1 MKTNRDCGH
10 HETGGLEDLARYP
23 SRRSFLNHV
32 GNGFGAMALAGLMYP
47 ELTKEAN
54 AQSAGGML
62 APKEPHFPGK
72 AKRAVHIYQS
82 GAQSHLDTWDYKP
95 ELANAGGTSTGGN
108 RGRKLL
114 APQFAFS
121 PQGQSGVMMSEIWPE
136 LSKHADDLAIINSMH
151 TDVPAHGPAT
161 LLQTT
166 GDFRLPKPSLGSWV
180 VYGLGTDNQNLPA
193 FVAMNPGG
201 FPGQGAKNW
210 QSAFMPGAFQGTF
223 VDPTATDI
231 ERIIEN
237 IRNKFTTAQDQ
248 RNQLDLLNKINE
260 IHKQSR
266 QVEDKLEAR
275 IQSYE
280 LAYRM
285 QADAT
290 EAFDVSREPA
300 SVIEKYGANG
310 QDPALRSQARQFI
323 IARRLLERGVR
334 FVQVWNGGW
343 DTHNNIPV
351 SVARNAGRID
361 QPIAAFL
368 SDLKERGLF
377 EETVIASST
386 EFGRSPTEDGPNG
399 RSHNNRAF
407 SSWLAGGGIKGGQI
421 YGSTDELGGAAA
433 DDRVHVH
440 ELHSTILHALGFDS
454 ERLTYRNS
462 GRDFRLTDVSGAQ
475 PVTKLFS

>member
-1 MKTNRDCGH
+1 
-10 HETGGLEDLARYP
+10 
-23 SRRSFLNHV
+23 
-32 GNGFGAMALAGLMYP
+32 
-47 ELTKEAN
+47 
-54 AQSAGGML
+54 
-62 APKEPHFPGK
+62 
-72 AKRAVHIYQS
+72 
-82 GAQSHLDTWDYKP
+82 LDTWDYKP
-95 ELANAGGTSTGGN
+95 ELANAGGGAAGN
-108 RGRKLL
+108 RGRRLL
-114 APQFAFS
+114 APQFNFA

-136 LSKHADDLAIINSMH
+136 LSKHADDLAIVNSMH

-180 VYGLGTDNQNLPA
+180 VYGLGTENQNLPA

-260 IHKQSR
+260 IHKQKR

-290 EAFDVSREPA
+290 EAFDVAREPQ
-300 SVIEKYGANG
+300 SILEMYGATE

-343 DTHNNIPV
+343 DTHNNIPNNV
-351 SVARNAGRID
+351 PRNAGRID
-361 QPIAAFL
+361 KPISAFMT
-368 SDLKERGLF
+368 DLKQRGLF
-377 EETVIASST
+377 SDTLIASST

-407 SSWLAGGGIKGGQI
+407 SSWLAGGGVKGGQI

-440 ELHSTILHALGFDS
+440 EFHSSILHGLGFDS

-475 PVTKLFS
+475 PVLKLFS